1 MKASLNGA
9 GRASLMKEFNAMDIF
24 LIAMR
29 RSDLVASVEAIPLL
43 IKGNRQA
50 GGSPTRFNS

>member
-1 MKASLNGA
+1 MA
-9 GRASLMKEFNAMDIF
+9 GWASLMKEFNAMDIF